1 MERAARGG
9 EYVAEC
15 FWAGVREED
24 LEALDARV
32 RTTLRADEGVRYR
45 GSLLMRED
53 EVVFCFF
60 EGPSP
65 EAVQAVARRAAVPFE
80 RIVASTAS
88 RHLAHSR
95 QGEAE

>member
-1 MERAARGG
+1 MEGAARAS

-24 LEALDARV
+24 LEELDARV
-32 RTTLRADEGVRYR
+32 RASVRPEDGVRYR

-60 EGPSP
+60 EGPSL
-65 EAVQAVARRAAVPFE
+65 EAVEEVAQRAGVPFE

-88 RHLAHSR
+88 AHLTLSRHGAP
-95 QGEAE
+95 G

>member
-1 MERAARGG
+1 MEGAARTS

-32 RTTLRADEGVRYR
+32 HATVRPEEDVRYR
-45 GSLLMRED
+45 GSLLMSED

-60 EGPSP
+60 EGPTP
-65 EAVQAVARRAAVPFE
+65 EAVREVAVRAAVPFE

-88 RHLAHSR
+88 TRLALSR
-95 QGEAE
+95 QGEPE